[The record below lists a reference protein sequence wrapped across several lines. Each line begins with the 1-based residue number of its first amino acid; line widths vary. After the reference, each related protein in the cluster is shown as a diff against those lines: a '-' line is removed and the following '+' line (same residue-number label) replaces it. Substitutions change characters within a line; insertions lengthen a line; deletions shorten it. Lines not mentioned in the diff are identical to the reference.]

1 MISFKQLAL
10 SRPGIWMP
18 FMDVMDAV
26 LTRGIYNT
34 PEFGKGQ
41 REFLFGYISARN
53 HCEFCATMHYK
64 QAKLLNVEKLD
75 QLILDLADLLF
86 DNIAAVVEKTPLV
99 EQILYTI
106 SMAKFM
112 NTQVIAHNVQD
123 ISK

>member
-1 MISFKQLAL
+1 
-10 SRPGIWMP
+10 
-18 FMDVMDAV
+18 MDVMDAV

-41 REFLFGYISARN
+41 QEFLFGYISARN
-53 HCEFCATMHYK
+53 HGEFCATMHYK

-75 QLILDLADLLF
+75 QSILDLADLLF
-86 DNIAAVVEKTPLV
+86 DNIAAVVEKTLLV